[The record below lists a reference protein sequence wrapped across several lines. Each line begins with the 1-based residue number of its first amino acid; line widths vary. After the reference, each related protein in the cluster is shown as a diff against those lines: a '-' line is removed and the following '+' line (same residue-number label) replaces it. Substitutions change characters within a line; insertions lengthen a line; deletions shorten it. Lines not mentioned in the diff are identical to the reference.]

1 MLHFQYIT
9 FLYGKDGA
17 ENIKRMLEIKE
28 WLRIN
33 VGKEGDARKPDEDFD
48 WAWSLT
54 SYHMIMTDR
63 VNRDWKGIYFKR
75 SEDKLRFRLSF
86 NLYQEG

>member
-1 MLHFQYIT
+1 MHFQYIT
-9 FLYGKDGA
+9 FLYGNNGA
-17 ENIKRMLEIKE
+17 RNVRRMQEIGE

-33 VGKEGDARKPDEDFD
+33 VGREGNARSPNDDFD

-54 SYHMIMTDR
+54 SCMVSIDSSTT
-63 VNRDWKGIYFKR
+63 NRDWKGIYFKR

-86 NLYQEG
+86 NLWQEG

>member
-1 MLHFQYIT
+1 MHFQYIT
-9 FLYGKDGA
+9 FLYGNNGA
-17 ENIKRMLEIKE
+17 INVRKMREIEE

-33 VGKEGDARKPDEDFD
+33 VGVEGDARKPNEPFD

-54 SYHMIMTDR
+54 AYLISPDMSRT
-63 VNRDWKGIYFKR
+63 NRDWRGIYFKR

-86 NLYQEG
+86 NLWEEG